1 MTRYHFFIL
10 LTIFLQSV
18 TPSLADEHVPLEING
33 FRLGTSIE
41 KYDYISYRNFLKEV
55 IFEDMGGFRKA
66 EIAYG
71 VCRRPG
77 EIIRIKMKYRNPSQK
92 FYKKL
97 LKSYKEKFGK
107 PEEFVGDAF
116 GIIMA
121 WKWRFT
127 DKDNNNITLVLQ
139 HNLKN
144 LDENVGNMV
153 KLSMPD
159 RIEEERECFN
169 KSFKNK
175 KMDYPDAMLS
185 RDWENMLPH

>member
-1 MTRYHFFIL
+1 MISHRFIIL
-10 LTIFLQSV
+10 FTLFS
-18 TPSLADEHVPLEING
+18 
-33 FRLGTSIE
+33 LGTGPCFAAGDAPHEISGFKLGTPIE
-41 KYDYISYRNFLKEV
+41 NYDYISHRNFLKEV
-55 IFEDMGGFRKA
+55 IFDDIGGFRKG

-71 VCRRPG
+71 VCARPG
-77 EIIRIKMKYRNPSQK
+77 EIVRIKMKYRNPSQK
-92 FYKKL
+92 FYTRL

-116 GIIMA
+116 GVVMA

-127 DKDNNNITLVLQ
+127 DENKNNITLVLQ

-169 KSFKNK
+169 KSLNNK
-175 KMDYPDAMLS
+175 KMDYPLPMM
-185 RDWENMLPH
+185 RQDWDNMLPR

>member
-1 MTRYHFFIL
+1 MTRYRFFIL
-10 LTIFLQSV
+10 LSIFIQFS
-18 TPSLADEHVPLEING
+18 TPSFAAEPVPLEING
-33 FRLGTSIE
+33 FRLGSPIDT
-41 KYDYISYRNFLKEV
+41 YDYISYRNFLKEI
-55 IFEDMGGFRKA
+55 IFEDMGGFRKG

-77 EIIRIKMKYRNPSQK
+77 EIVRIKMKYRDPSHK
-92 FYKKL
+92 FYTRL
-97 LKSYKEKFGK
+97 LEAYNEKFGK
-107 PEEFVGDAF
+107 PGEFTGDAF
-116 GIIMA
+116 GIVLA
-121 WKWRFT
+121 WKWHFV
-127 DKDNNNITLVLQ
+127 DKDNNNITLELQ

-175 KMDYPDAMLS
+175 KMDYPAAMTSSDL
-185 RDWENMLPH
+185 ENMLPR